1 MNTRCRRRV
10 LGLAVAS
17 RRQSRN
23 RLFWHVM
30 TYQNIL
36 CLKGGRV
43 LKVQAY
49 QMLCEPAVEGTIH
62 LIEDE
67 IQKVE
72 SRNERGWKVDVT
84 CNRQVH
90 VIFGADGVGCCEN

>member
-1 MNTRCRRRV
+1 
-10 LGLAVAS
+10 
-17 RRQSRN
+17 
-23 RLFWHVM
+23 M

-36 CLKGGRV
+36 CLSGRRI
-43 LKVQAY
+43 LEVQAY
-49 QMLCEPAVEGTIH
+49 QVLGEPTVKGVIH

-72 SRNERGWKVDVT
+72 SRDKRWWEVDVT

-90 VIFGADGVGCCEN
+90 VIIRGFAAARIDVLD

>member
-1 MNTRCRRRV
+1 
-10 LGLAVAS
+10 
-17 RRQSRN
+17 
-23 RLFWHVM
+23 
-30 TYQNIL
+30 
-36 CLKGGRV
+36 
-43 LKVQAY
+43 
-49 QMLCEPAVEGTIH
+49 MLCEPAVEGIIH